1 MTNFVVLMSKGP
13 FHGEAEWPFRFVDL
27 ALDNGH
33 KVQVFLAEDATWIAK
48 KGQQYDVYPN
58 LEEYIKNAVKKGAEI
73 RVCETCRKRRNLSE
87 KDYLP
92 GLAKGTMTEFIEA
105 AAKADKVLTF

>member
-1 MTNFVVLMSKGP
+1 MANFVVLMTKGP
-13 FHGEAEWPFRFVDL
+13 FSGEAEWPFRFVDS

-33 KVQVFLAEDATWIAK
+33 KVQVFLAENATWIAK

-58 LEEYIKNAVKKGAEI
+58 LEEYIIDAISKGAEI
-73 RVCETCRKRRNLSE
+73 KVCETCRQRRDLSE
-87 KDYLP
+87 KDCLP
-92 GLAKGTMTEFIEA
+92 GVAKGTMTEFIEA

>member
-73 RVCETCRKRRNLSE
+73 KVCETCRKRRNLSE

-92 GLAKGTMTEFIEA
+92 GLVKGTMTEFIEA
-105 AAKADKVLTF
+105 AAKANKMLTF

>member
-27 ALDNGH
+27 ALENGH
-33 KVQVFLAEDATWIAK
+33 KVQVFLVEDATWIAK

-58 LEEYIKNAVKKGAEI
+58 LEEYIKSAVKKGAEI
-73 RVCETCRKRRNLSE
+73 KVCETCRKRRNLSE
-87 KDYLP
+87 KDYLL
-92 GLAKGTMTEFIEA
+92 GLVKGTMTEFIEA

>member
-1 MTNFVVLMSKGP
+1 MTNFVVVIRKGP
-13 FHGEAEWPFRFVDL
+13 FHEEAEWPFRFVDL

-33 KVQVFLAEDATWIAK
+33 KVQLFLADDATWIAK
-48 KGQQYDVYPN
+48 KAQQYDVHPN
-58 LEEYIKNAVKKGAEI
+58 LEEYIKDAVKKGAEI
-73 RVCETCRKRRNLSE
+73 KVCETCRKRRNLSE

-92 GLAKGTMTEFIEA
+92 GIAKGTMTEFIEA